1 MSFLCVVLKCKEI
14 NWEEKWWKDSCWDG
28 CSFLLFLDFDEN
40 LGTSAENINR
50 ITTVLHNLDGL
61 DISSLKIRFWNLKN
75 VSQGIDF
82 EITETILLIWIKITK
97 SCDFSEGNVILQ
109 WIFSSVSHPLTS
121 LRMNIK
127 NKYILLLFT
136 R

>member
-28 CSFLLFLDFDEN
+28 CSFLLFLGFGEN

-61 DISSLKIRFWNLKN
+61 DISSLKIRFWNMKN
-75 VSQGIDF
+75 VSQGIDNNQF
-82 EITETILLIWIKITK
+82 WNYWDYFAYLDKNHEIQRFL
-97 SCDFSEGNVILQ
+97 GG
-109 WIFSSVSHPLTS
+109 
-121 LRMNIK
+121 
-127 NKYILLLFT
+127 
-136 R
+136 